1 MKYET
6 TSLNTLK
13 EAIALAVFAYLY
25 SGAEVFMKK
34 KITVIIFILSIIC
47 NMTSCKPAYKE
58 DTENK
63 EEKRGSITD
72 VKTDIIHLED
82 IDWNTKH
89 LNCRLS
95 ERVTI
100 DADIVPDSIWK
111 QKFGLYHYRINKN
124 QEALID
130 KEKTEELA
138 EVLDNYYGRNVTL
151 IEKNMTNPTKQIE
164 NPMVRSE
171 DSSIFFTL
179 ENTIHDYIMSNILE
193 ASCPVK
199 ITGYD
204 KEAVNSKVQ
213 ELQELLYEYTHINQ
227 SSYDVYWFGKDMYT
241 KLADIQ
247 KKYGS
252 GDCLGEEVMERQEE
266 FFEIRIRPVLDFGI
280 TVKRIPNI
288 SFEPL
293 DGENASEFIQK
304 DGKGYDMVKM
314 GENILDIVLDNQYE
328 MIMVSSQKT
337 LDIEEEPFE
346 SVEIFGLDE
355 ILQKFMERNKS
366 SNIAVLDVSMYYSA
380 TASEQLD
387 NENNRDVYLA
397 PFWVVTYHSGS
408 STSNYQYVFS
418 AVTGEL
424 VYSLE

>member
-1 MKYET
+1 M
-6 TSLNTLK
+6 
-13 EAIALAVFAYLY
+13 
-25 SGAEVFMKK
+25 
-34 KITVIIFILSIIC
+34 
-47 NMTSCKPAYKE
+47 
-58 DTENK
+58 
-63 EEKRGSITD
+63 
-72 VKTDIIHLED
+72 
-82 IDWNTKH
+82 
-89 LNCRLS
+89 
-95 ERVTI
+95 
-100 DADIVPDSIWK
+100 
-111 QKFGLYHYRINKN
+111 
-124 QEALID
+124 
-130 KEKTEELA
+130 
-138 EVLDNYYGRNVTL
+138 
-151 IEKNMTNPTKQIE
+151 
-164 NPMVRSE
+164 
-171 DSSIFFTL
+171 
-179 ENTIHDYIMSNILE
+179 MSNILE

-288 SFEPL
+288 SFKPL

-366 SNIAVLDVSMYYSA
+366 SNIAVLDVSMYYGA

>member
-1 MKYET
+1 MKYGT
-6 TSLNTLK
+6 TNLNTLK

-171 DSSIFFTL
+171 DSSIFL
-179 ENTIHDYIMSNILE
+179 HWKIQYMII
-193 ASCPVK
+193 SCQIFWKHPALLK
-199 ITGYD
+199 
-204 KEAVNSKVQ
+204 
-213 ELQELLYEYTHINQ
+213 LQGMTRKQ
-227 SSYDVYWFGKDMYT
+227 
-241 KLADIQ
+241 
-247 KKYGS
+247 
-252 GDCLGEEVMERQEE
+252 
-266 FFEIRIRPVLDFGI
+266 
-280 TVKRIPNI
+280 
-288 SFEPL
+288 
-293 DGENASEFIQK
+293 
-304 DGKGYDMVKM
+304 
-314 GENILDIVLDNQYE
+314 
-328 MIMVSSQKT
+328 
-337 LDIEEEPFE
+337 
-346 SVEIFGLDE
+346 
-355 ILQKFMERNKS
+355 
-366 SNIAVLDVSMYYSA
+366 
-380 TASEQLD
+380 
-387 NENNRDVYLA
+387 
-397 PFWVVTYHSGS
+397 
-408 STSNYQYVFS
+408 
-418 AVTGEL
+418 
-424 VYSLE
+424 